1 MPIMIGFARQ
11 RQQLIEA
18 EIARMAEELPKIG
31 VLRAWVTGDFARGRV
46 GPDTSLD
53 LVVVRDTLEPP
64 HRRSDFFVDHLRP
77 RLDATFAVYTPEEA
91 ETLEQS
97 DRVLIEAARL
107 GEPICG

>member
-11 RQQLIEA
+11 RRQLIEA
-18 EIARMAEELPKIG
+18 EIARIAEELPKLG
-31 VLRAWVTGDFARGRV
+31 VLRAWVSGEFARGCIA
-46 GPDTSLD
+46 PDTPLD
-53 LVVVRDTLEPP
+53 LVLVHQTTEPA